1 MIANGFIHMLHV
13 ELEISKY
20 IKNYTNDTTSA
31 INSVMD
37 NNCSDEKR
45 IQLNNSHHHEKNKLI
60 NSFICDASKGCD
72 NSYRSSTTIVDR
84 IIADFAENETE
95 SCNLEKSVLLS
106 KIDKSIL
113 GNSKNFDE
121 LIITCGSQPS
131 VNLNQASSSSSVRL
145 LSHQNHRIINKNL
158 MRTSGNCITT
168 IDLNSTSSLPIT
180 ETTTVP
186 NKKLDIAAKA
196 YEFSE
201 DNEKCEKISIFRKR
215 RLADK
220 KYEFSEDNSEN
231 IIPFNRIRTF
241 PLLTKFHKTSTTSST
256 NLFSTAVPN
265 YEVTSHLHRASPNH
279 GFRSPCG
286 SPVGNRCMKSPP
298 GSARSYFYHPRSPTY
313 AMRSPNTL
321 SPRQLKRTTNL
332 EYETGLSSPR
342 NDDLNFLHSPQ
353 MTTGSKNDKPICSKK
368 FIRRFVE
375 EDDATSVIT
384 SEEDDCI
391 SPGYHTSLPMEVH
404 GSCYS
409 DMQMISLSS
418 YTKLKCPAVV
428 ITQHSFDL
436 ETFTF
441 HVANHLCLMNNKK
454 YGIFYDWACELV
466 HVCPLSFILT
476 FILMVHF
483 TAIDTLPTGTKE
495 CLNCVNNLDCVFH
508 RKQYQCRTLFTW
520 NLESG
525 DWTVLDYGDLLEV
538 AQKSN
543 VKNSGELNQ
552 VLQKIAADLFNNL
565 NDLESF
571 NNLRVLDCCN
581 DKSKEFLRDYQ
592 NSIEFYRSVGK
603 TSDSEFSD
611 DSN

>member
-1 MIANGFIHMLHV
+1 MIANGFIHMIHI

-20 IKNYTNDTTSA
+20 IKNETGS
-31 INSVMD
+31 SVMEGNSLD
-37 NNCSDEKR
+37 DKR
-45 IQLNNSHHHEKNKLI
+45 TQLNNSHHHEKNKLI
-60 NSFICDASKGCD
+60 SNFICDANNSQGGCD
-72 NSYRSSTTIVDR
+72 NSYRGSTTIVDR

-106 KIDKSIL
+106 RIDKSTL

-121 LIITCGSQPS
+121 LIITCGSSNVPS
-131 VNLNQASSSSSVRL
+131 ASQASSTSNVRL

-168 IDLNSTSSLPIT
+168 IDLNPSP
-180 ETTTVP
+180 ETTVP

-231 IIPFNRIRTF
+231 IIPFNRKRTF
-241 PLLTKFHKTSTTSST
+241 PLLTKFHKTSSTSST
-256 NLFSTAVPN
+256 NLFSAAVPN

-298 GSARSYFYHPRSPTY
+298 GSARGYFYHPRSPTY

-321 SPRQLKRTTNL
+321 SPRQIKRATNL
-332 EYETGLSSPR
+332 EFENGLASPR
-342 NDDLNFLHSPQ
+342 NDEL
-353 MTTGSKNDKPICSKK
+353 KNDKPICSKK

-418 YTKLKCPAVV
+418 YSKLKCPAVV
-428 ITQHSFDL
+428 VTQHSFDL

-441 HVANHLCLMNNKK
+441 HVANHLCMLNNKK

-520 NLESG
+520 NLETG

-538 AQKSN
+538 AQKS
-543 VKNSGELNQ
+543 KSTGELNKI
-552 VLQKIAADLFNNL
+552 LQKLAADFFNNL

-592 NSIEFYRSVGK
+592 NSIEFYRSLGK
-603 TSDSEFSD
+603 TSDSEFSE
-611 DSN
+611 DSV

>member
-1 MIANGFIHMLHV
+1 MIANGFIHMLNI

-20 IKNYTNDTTSA
+20 IKNTVNETAT
-31 INSVMD
+31 NSVID
-37 NNCSDEKR
+37 NDEKR

-60 NSFICDASKGCD
+60 NSFICDASKNSKGCD
-72 NSYRSSTTIVDR
+72 NSYRNQTTIVDR

-121 LIITCGSQPS
+121 LIITCGGSSSNPS
-131 VNLNQASSSSSVRL
+131 VNLNQASSSSNVRL

-158 MRTSGNCITT
+158 MRTAGTCITT
-168 IDLNSTSSLPIT
+168 IDLNSTSSLPNT
-180 ETTTVP
+180 ETTVP

-201 DNEKCEKISIFRKR
+201 DNEKCEKISQFRKR

-256 NLFSTAVPN
+256 NLFSPAVPT

-298 GSARSYFYHPRSPTY
+298 GTARSYFYHPRSPTY

-353 MTTGSKNDKPICSKK
+353 FPIGKTDKPICSKK

-428 ITQHSFDL
+428 VTQHSFDL

-441 HVANHLCLMNNKK
+441 HVANHLCQMNNKK

-483 TAIDTLPTGTKE
+483 TAIDCLPSGTKE

-520 NLESG
+520 NLETG

-543 VKNSGELNQ
+543 IKNSGELNQ
-552 VLQKIAADLFNNL
+552 ILQKIAADLFNNL

-581 DKSKEFLRDYQ
+581 DKSKQFLRDYQ